1 LYKNFDRQPIHL
13 PLPVSR
19 RTGRIEIGLSLP
31 LLCTTSYPWNLKMT
45 VDIAQIQKQ
54 GFFVLAAIPD
64 QLLLQIKEL
73 DNFNQIAQKKKRFYD
88 NIVLAYTLV
97 DIILG
102 VLVFFIMPLF
112 GPRGS
117 RLVPFFFFLLILCV
131 FGTIIFS
138 FIAGRWQ
145 KKELPTYRHTL
156 ARSVINIL
164 ARDMDNY
171 GMLSLSL
178 SFVNDSRPDHTTT
191 HPRKPGWRI
200 DSYFDQFL
208 KLDGKFQ
215 DGTQFSIRFTE
226 RMKEKKGRNINGKFR
241 VKPVNKGME
250 ICIRLRARRS
260 LYGDLSRFAP
270 LFGQGS
276 KSVNVYKLLNLS
288 RDTLKKV
295 KVKGQSLIIVVA
307 VPEATPLRLG
317 QPTINLAG
325 RSVSVQISQLELVQ
339 TTFVTALLAG
349 YQILN
354 LARRVKEQPA

>member
-1 LYKNFDRQPIHL
+1 
-13 PLPVSR
+13 
-19 RTGRIEIGLSLP
+19 
-31 LLCTTSYPWNLKMT
+31 MT
-45 VDIAQIQKQ
+45 VNITQIQKQ
-54 GFFVLAAIPD
+54 GYFVSAAIPE
-64 QLLLQIKEL
+64 QLTLQLKEL
-73 DNFNQIAQKKKRFYD
+73 ENFNQIAQQKKRFYG
-88 NIVLAYTLV
+88 NFTRGYAIGALV
-97 DIILG
+97 SIGL
-102 VLVFFIMPLF
+102 FLF
-112 GPRGS
+112 GPAIFRGAII
-117 RLVPFFFFLLILCV
+117 RLIPFFGFLAIACMIGAIV
-131 FGTIIFS
+131 FS
-138 FIAGRWQ
+138 FIAGRWRTL
-145 KKELPTYRHTL
+145 ELPAYRYEL
-156 ARSVINIL
+156 AKSVIDIL

-171 GMLSLSL
+171 SMLSLSL
-178 SFVNDSRPDHTTT
+178 SFSTNSRPDHTTT